1 MRSYKKK
8 YHTTNKSKV
17 KFGYQDVTPN
27 IHQSK
32 VRHVFESVADNYDR
46 MNDLMSGGLHR
57 VWKQTFLN
65 RIQRIENRTL
75 VDLAGGTGDI
85 AKGFLSHGGNKAY
98 ICDISLKM
106 LLVGKERDLNTGT
119 VEGAIR
125 ICGDAATIP
134 LSSGCTD
141 VCTIVFGL
149 RNVTHRQNALH
160 EIYRILKPG
169 GHFLCMEFSPS
180 VIPEVRYLYEKFSF
194 KIIPWLGEKVAG
206 DRKSYEYLVESIRQ
220 FPAHADLSGEI
231 ANAGFKAI
239 TEIPLTGGIVWIHSG
254 WRI

>member
-1 MRSYKKK
+1 M
-8 YHTTNKSKV
+8 N
-17 KFGYQDVTPN
+17 FGYQTVIPH
-27 IHQSK
+27 IHRSR

-57 VWKQTFLN
+57 VWKRKVLN
-65 RIQRIENRTL
+65 HIPRTKNRTL

-85 AKGFLSHGGNKAY
+85 ANGFLRRGGNKAY

-106 LLVGKERDLNTGT
+106 LLVGKERELNKGT
-119 VEGAIR
+119 VQGAIR

-134 LSSGCTD
+134 LSSECAD
-141 VCTIVFGL
+141 ICTIVFGL
-149 RNVTHRQNALH
+149 RNVTHRQNALQ
-160 EIYRILKPG
+160 EISRILKPG

-180 VIPEVRYLYEKFSF
+180 VIPELRYLYDKFSF
-194 KIIPWLGEKVAG
+194 KIIPWLGEKVAA
-206 DRKSYEYLVESIRQ
+206 DRQSYEYLVESIRK
-220 FPAHADLSGEI
+220 FPTRANLSGEI
-231 ANAGFKAI
+231 AEAGFKAI